1 MFKKKR
7 TSVGIDIGYN
17 SVKLVALREDS
28 IRQRQRLIKY
38 GIKNY
43 PPAEG
48 EKKDDVIAGAIK
60 ELYHETRLDEKK
72 VRVALSGNSIVVR
85 YVSLPKMTLE
95 EAKKCVKYEG
105 DQHIPFSLDD
115 VEIDCDILRGNGSS
129 LSEEE
134 NGSKMEIILAAVRKE
149 AGQKLLDLLD
159 RVGLT
164 PVVVDVNSIA
174 VINAFTQAAV
184 DGNGETVAVVHIGAG
199 NSDISILQNDVP
211 VFTRYIEIGG
221 NELTSAIS
229 KGLGIEMGRAEE
241 LKISGDTIVSPF
253 AEGVF
258 EAMARDI
265 RSSFDYYEGVSGL
278 DVSRLYLSG
287 GGSLY
292 QEAPNFLSSS
302 LGIETDFWDPFAR
315 VDTSGFKSDQKFKSL
330 GRIFDVAIGLA
341 LRRVEK

>member
-7 TSVGIDIGYN
+7 ISVGIDIGDN

-28 IRQRQRLIKY
+28 IRQRHRLIKY

-43 PPAEG
+43 PPAEDKNG
-48 EKKDDVIAGAIK
+48 DHKDDFLAATIK
-60 ELYHETRLDEKK
+60 ELYHEPRLDEKK

-85 YVSLPKMTLE
+85 YVSLPEMTLE
-95 EAKKCVKYEG
+95 EAKRCVKYEG

-115 VEIDCDILRGNGSS
+115 VEIDCDILDKNGSS
-129 LSEEE
+129 L
-134 NGSKMEIILAAVRKE
+134 NDGKMEIILAAVRKE

-159 RVGLT
+159 KVGLT

-184 DGNGETVAVVHIGAG
+184 NGDGETVAVVHIGAG
-199 NSDISILQNDVP
+199 NSDISILQNGAP
-211 VFTRYIEIGG
+211 VFTRYIDIGG

-229 KGLGIEMGRAEE
+229 KGLGIEMTRAEE

-253 AEGVF
+253 AEAVF
-258 EAMARDI
+258 AAMARDI
-265 RSSFDYYEGVSGL
+265 RSSFDYYEGISGL

-292 QEAPNFLSSS
+292 EEGPGFLSSS
-302 LGIETDFWDPFAR
+302 LGIETDFWDPFSR

-341 LRRVEK
+341 LRRVER